1 MNVTLVGPPGRSVT
15 LQTISL
21 GSRGTSN
28 QCSPWRS
35 YRDVGN
41 HAPRRGANASGWKG
55 CRGSRDQLPFT
66 EAALSTKP
74 FICFSDRSIYAYTFN
89 GWRLPNGTLPIRHCP
104 KKGRL
109 MDKLYYGNCRAGRA
123 AGPADFT

>member
-1 MNVTLVGPPGRSVT
+1 MLAITRRGEVPTLPAG
-15 LQTISL
+15 
-21 GSRGTSN
+21 
-28 QCSPWRS
+28 
-35 YRDVGN
+35 RDVAAQGIN
-41 HAPRRGANASGWKG
+41 CRLPRRR
-55 CRGSRDQLPFT
+55 CLQ
-66 EAALSTKP
+66 KP